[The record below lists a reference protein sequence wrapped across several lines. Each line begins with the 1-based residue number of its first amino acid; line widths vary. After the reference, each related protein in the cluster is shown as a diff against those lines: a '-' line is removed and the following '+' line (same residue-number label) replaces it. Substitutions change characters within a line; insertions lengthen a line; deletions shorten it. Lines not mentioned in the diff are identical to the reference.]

1 MKCVSVNSHNRV
13 GAHVAALA
21 LLALAAAPHLVELLD
36 GGGHEGGVIGE
47 DARLEVAAER
57 RLHAHARAGEVGTAH
72 VADRL
77 VDDDD
82 FEMDARAKG
91 TFQQLGE
98 ARVAVEVGAEV
109 RPGLLGMDEPHLHA
123 LAEQFGQHPEEWFL
137 GLALRHVQ
145 VLDVGGADPQRL
157 FGLHREV
164 KDDGVMGGVSD
175 EGGGHGGNGK
185 LRIENG
191 MVQCKKGTR
200 FSPRGKRG
208 FCGNKGKIILAAA
221 SPNLKFQE
229 WPPSQT
235 LVLYLL
241 I

>member
-1 MKCVSVNSHNRV
+1 MCKILHNWIWTD
-13 GAHVAALA
+13 VAALA
-21 LLALAAAPHLVELLD
+21 FLALAAAPYLVKLLA
-36 GGGHEGGVIGE
+36 GGGHEGGVVGE
-47 DARLEVAAER
+47 DAGFEIAAAG
-57 RLHAHARAGEVGTAH
+57 RLHAHARAGEVGAAH
-72 VADRL
+72 VANHL

-82 FEMDARAKG
+82 FEVYARAEG
-91 TFQQLGE
+91 AFQQLGE

-109 RPGLLGMDEPHLHA
+109 RSGLLGMDEPHLHA

-157 FGLHREV
+157 FDLHREV
-164 KDDGVMGGVSD
+164 KDGGVMGGVSD

-191 MVQCKKGTR
+191 IVQCKKGTR

-208 FCGNKGKIILAAA
+208 FLGNKGKIILATA